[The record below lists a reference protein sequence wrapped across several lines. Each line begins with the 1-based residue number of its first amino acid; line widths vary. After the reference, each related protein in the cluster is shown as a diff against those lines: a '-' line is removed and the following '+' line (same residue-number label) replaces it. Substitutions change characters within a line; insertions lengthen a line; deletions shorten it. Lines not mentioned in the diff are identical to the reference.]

1 MGATAPKVSKGRSES
16 PLVAS
21 AEAKPLR
28 QQAQKH
34 QEIRKSTKKTDF
46 ALANIHKS
54 GGFISP

>member
-1 MGATAPKVSKGRSES
+1 
-16 PLVAS
+16 LVAS

-28 QQAQKH
+28 QQAQNH